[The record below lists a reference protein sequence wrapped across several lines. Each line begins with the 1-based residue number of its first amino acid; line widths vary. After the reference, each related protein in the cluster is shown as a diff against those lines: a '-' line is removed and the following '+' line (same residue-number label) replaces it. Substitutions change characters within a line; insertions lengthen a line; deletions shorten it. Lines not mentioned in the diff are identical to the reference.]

1 MVLCSLVLKK
11 IFLKEDVSYY
21 NNEVYRTIK
30 TRTITEIIN
39 QDLESSVKS
48 SNITYDK
55 VAYITIDDGPSKFT
69 NQILDILDK
78 NDVKATFF
86 MINRNMNTYKDEVK
100 RIQQE
105 GHGAGFHSVSHDV
118 KHYIRHHNL
127 HLRSFL
133 YVGIHLK
140 K

>member
-1 MVLCSLVLKK
+1 MKANFKGNSKLIFISLLIMVLCSLVLKK

-30 TRTITEIIN
+30 TRIITEIIN

-86 MINRNMNTYKDEVK
+86 MIKRYMNTYND
-100 RIQQE
+100 
-105 GHGAGFHSVSHDV
+105 
-118 KHYIRHHNL
+118 
-127 HLRSFL
+127 
-133 YVGIHLK
+133 
-140 K
+140 

>member
-1 MVLCSLVLKK
+1 MRWVLKANFKGNSKLIFISLLIMVLCSLVLKK

-100 RIQQE
+100 RI
-105 GHGAGFHSVSHDV
+105 GRRA
-118 KHYIRHHNL
+118 
-127 HLRSFL
+127 
-133 YVGIHLK
+133 
-140 K
+140 